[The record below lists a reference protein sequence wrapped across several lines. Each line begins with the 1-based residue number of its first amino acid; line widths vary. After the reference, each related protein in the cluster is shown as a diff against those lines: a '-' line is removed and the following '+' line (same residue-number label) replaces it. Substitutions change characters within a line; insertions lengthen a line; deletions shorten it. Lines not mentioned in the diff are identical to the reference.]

1 MSSRLKLNFRQR
13 TRLRRQ
19 LKTAS
24 DARLYR
30 RTLAVLELD
39 RGRSAAEIAE
49 MLGVTRQSVHNW
61 ARLYTRDFDPLDLD
75 DGDRTGRPS
84 LLANDADEFLRSLLG
99 RSPQELGHPDTS
111 WTIPLLRGELEQGFG
126 VKAADYTV
134 RRALR
139 RLGYTWK
146 RPRYVLAP
154 DPEREKKT
162 PDSAA
167 DPGIAKSERRAR
179 RGRDRPDDVPA
190 VAIGLVAAGRA
201 SRGRAERLE
210 RPPGDLRGDE
220 PENRDAAVDV
230 ATEESKWRLSSF
242 PGRSPRS
249 LSRAACRAVARRGPE
264 PYGEGISANGRRN
277 DAVVAAE
284 PRTGVESHGH
294 LVGPRKGRGFGQQ
307 AIRHHRGTRR
317 AFPRIRRRLVWTR
330 SAAYL
335 WRPLR

>member
-1 MSSRLKLNFRQR
+1 MSSRLKLNQRQR

-39 RGRSAAEIAE
+39 RGRSPAEIAE

-61 ARLYTRDFDPLDLD
+61 ARLYTRDFDPSDLD
-75 DGDRTGRPS
+75 DEDRTGRPP
-84 LLANDADEFLRSLLG
+84 LLASGADEFLRSLLS
-99 RSPQELGHPDTS
+99 RSPQGLGHPDTS
-111 WTIPLLRGELEQGFG
+111 WTTPLLRGELERGLG
-126 VKAADYTV
+126 VKASDDTV

-162 PDSAA
+162 PDSAS
-167 DPGIAKSERRAR
+167 DPGFASSQRRAR

-190 VAIGLVAAGRA
+190 VAIGMVAAGRTGQ
-201 SRGRAERLE
+201 GRAERLE
-210 RPPGDLRGDE
+210 RAPGDLRGDE
-220 PENRDAAVDV
+220 PEDRDADVDV
-230 ATEESKWRLSSF
+230 ATQKSKRRLSSLSC
-242 PGRSPRS
+242 RTPRS
-249 LSRAACRAVARRGPE
+249 LSRAAYRAVARRGAE

-284 PRTGVESHGH
+284 PRTGVEPHGH

-307 AIRHHRGTRR
+307 AVRDHRGTRR
-317 AFPRIRRRLVWTR
+317 TLPRVRRRLVGARGT
-330 SAAYL
+330 AYC